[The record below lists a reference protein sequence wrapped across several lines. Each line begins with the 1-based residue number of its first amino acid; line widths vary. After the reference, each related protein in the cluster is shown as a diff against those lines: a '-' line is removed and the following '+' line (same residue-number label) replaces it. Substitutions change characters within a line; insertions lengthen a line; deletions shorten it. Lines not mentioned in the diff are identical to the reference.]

1 MMRKWLWSTVAVAIA
16 GGGFDISWM
25 FVERAHT
32 FEEVQRPALQVA
44 EGFEVELVAARPL
57 IEYPVMA
64 GFDERGRLFV
74 AENAGVNLPEGAL
87 LDELPN
93 SVRLLEDTDS
103 DGVFDRSSVFADR
116 LTFSQGALW
125 HDGALYV
132 ASPPSMWRLEDTD
145 DDGVAD
151 VRHEIATGF
160 DFTGNAADIHGPFL
174 HPSGRLF
181 WCHGRKGHEVY
192 EGDRL
197 VSKARGARIWTA
209 RPNGSDLQVFA
220 GGGMDNPTE
229 LAFTDEGDIFGTVN
243 LFQGVPRTDAIV
255 HWVHGGVYPRTDQEQ
270 VLAEFKRTG
279 ALLPPATNLGHVA
292 PAGILRYRSR
302 HFGEE
307 YRDNLFLAE
316 FNTHRIMRVRLRR
329 NGSSFSGE
337 SEVFLSSSSPDVHF
351 TDLVEDADGSLLV
364 IDTGGWFQR
373 GCPTSGVAKPNVSG
387 AIYRVRKIGA
397 PALPDPR
404 GVEIDWRGA
413 SAADL
418 AALLGDDRFAVRD
431 RAVAELAKRGNS
443 VVQNV
448 EKMLQGGGRQARL
461 QAVWTLTRLDTEA
474 ARQAVRSALDDQDAG
489 IRQAACRA
497 VFTTRDHASAPRLTA
512 LLQDEAPAVRRE
524 AAAALG
530 RLKEGKAVNELLGA
544 LARTDD
550 DPMLEHALTYALIE
564 IDQPQATA
572 LGLASTNPTVKH
584 GSLMA
589 LSEMESGE
597 LRPQQVLPLLT
608 SEAPELREAALMVIQ
623 RRDEWK
629 VSVAALLDQWL
640 GGAALPPTR
649 VEVAHQLLV
658 RFGGDAA
665 VQNLIGRVL
674 SRSDVSREQR
684 RIVLGAAA
692 QIPGV
697 TMHPSWVQPLKAL
710 LVSDDTDGIMAAS
723 RVIQA
728 AKGSG
733 LFAEE
738 LERIGNDPKRD
749 ALLRVAALQALSGQ
763 DGPMAD
769 SVFDLLAK
777 LFGSGETV
785 ALRIRSAEMLS
796 RAKLSAGH
804 VRRLVPLVEQAGPME
819 LKALMPAFGQAKVP
833 EDAGTALIQALSRS
847 PGLFGLTAGDI
858 RRSFRQYPEPVV
870 SEAEALVAK
879 LVQRERDR
887 ESHLSKLQAAL
898 TTGDP
903 DRGRQVFRSG
913 KGSCVACHRI
923 EELGGGE
930 VGPNLTTIGRS
941 RSAQELLGAIV
952 FPTEG
957 GLARGYES
965 YSISTRDGNT
975 YFGTV
980 SRETPDTVYVT
991 QVTGHPIGVPRD
1003 QIEKMEPSPASLMPS
1018 GLDRLLSS
1026 QELGDLVAYLA
1037 SLK

>member
-1 MMRKWLWSTVAVAIA
+1 MVKCLWSIVAVAIV
-16 GGGFDISWM
+16 GWGVDIS
-25 FVERAHT
+25 EICGQRAQT
-32 FEEVQRPALQVA
+32 FEEIQRPALQVA
-44 EGFEVELVAARPL
+44 EGFEVDLVAARPL

-74 AENAGVNLPEGAL
+74 AENAGVNLPEDAL
-87 LDELPN
+87 LAELPN
-93 SVRLLEDTDS
+93 SVRLLEDTDGN
-103 DGVFDRSSVFADR
+103 GVFDRSSVFADR
-116 LTFSQGALW
+116 MSFSQGALW

-132 ASPPSMWRLEDTD
+132 ASPPSMWRLKDTD
-145 DDGVAD
+145 GDRVAD
-151 VRHEIATGF
+151 LRQEIATGF
-160 DFTGNAADIHGPFL
+160 KFTGNAADIHGPFL

-229 LAFTDEGDIFGTVN
+229 LTFTDEGDIFGTVN
-243 LFQGVPRTDAIV
+243 LFQGVPREDAIV

-279 ALLPPATNLGHVA
+279 ALLPPAVNLGHVA
-292 PAGILRYRSR
+292 PARLLRYRSTT
-302 HFGEE
+302 FGEE

-316 FNTHRIMRVRLRR
+316 FNTHRIMRVRLHR

-337 SEVFLSSSSPDVHF
+337 SEVFLSSSNPNVHF

-364 IDTGGWFQR
+364 LDTGGWFQR
-373 GCPTSGVAKPNVSG
+373 GCPTSGVARPNVSG

-397 PALPDPR
+397 PALRDPR
-404 GVEIDWRGA
+404 GVDIDWQSA

-418 AALLGDDRFAVRD
+418 AALLGDARFAVRD
-431 RAVAELAKRGNS
+431 QVVEELATRGNS
-443 VVQNV
+443 VVRNV
-448 EKMLQGGGRQARL
+448 EKMLQSGSRQARL
-461 QAVWTLTRLDTEA
+461 QAMWTLTRIDTEE
-474 ARQAVRSALDDQDAG
+474 ARQGVRRALDDRDAG

-497 VFTTRDHASAPRLTA
+497 VFTKRYHASAPRLTA

-530 RLKEGKAVNELLGA
+530 RLKEGKAVNTLLEA

-550 DPMLEHALTYALIE
+550 DPMLKHALTYALIE

-572 LGLASTNPTVKH
+572 RGLASANPTVRH

-597 LRPQQVLPLLT
+597 LRAQQVLPLLT
-608 SEAPELREAALMVIQ
+608 SEIPELRQAALMIIQ

-629 VSVAALLDQWL
+629 ASVAALLDQWF
-640 GGAALPPTR
+640 GGAALPATR
-649 VEVAHQLLV
+649 VEVARQLIV
-658 RFGGDAA
+658 RFGTDAA
-665 VQNLIGRVL
+665 VQDLIGRVL
-674 SRSDVSREQR
+674 ARSDVSREQR
-684 RIVLGAAA
+684 RLVLEAAA

-697 TMHPSWVQPLKAL
+697 TLHPGWVRPLKAL
-710 LVSDDTDGIMAAS
+710 LESDDTDGIIAAS

-728 AKGSG
+728 AKASG
-733 LFAEE
+733 VFTAE
-738 LERIGNDPKRD
+738 LQRIGNDPNRD
-749 ALLRVAALQALSGQ
+749 ALLRIAVLQALSGQ
-763 DGPMAD
+763 IGPMAD
-769 SVFDLLAK
+769 SVFDLLVK
-777 LFGSGETV
+777 LFVSGQTV

-796 RAKLSAGH
+796 RANLSAGQ
-804 VRRLVPLVEQAGPME
+804 VSRLVPLVEQAGPME
-819 LKALMPAFGQAKVP
+819 LQALMPAFGRAEPSV
-833 EDAGTALIQALSRS
+833 AGTALIQALSRS
-847 PGLFGLTAGDI
+847 PGLFGLTPGDI
-858 RRSFRQYPEPVV
+858 RRSFGKYPEPVV
-870 SEAEALVAK
+870 TESEALVAK
-879 LVQRERDR
+879 LVQRDRDR
-887 ESHLSKLQAAL
+887 ESHLSKLQGAL
-898 TTGDP
+898 ATGNP

-913 KGSCVACHRI
+913 KGSCAVCHRI
-923 EELGGGE
+923 DELGGD
-930 VGPNLTTIGRS
+930 VGPNLSTIGRS
-941 RSAQELLGAIV
+941 RGPQELLGAIV
-952 FPTEG
+952 YPTEG

-965 YSISTRDGNT
+965 YSISTRDGTT

-991 QVTGHPIGVPRD
+991 QVTCSPIGVPRH
-1003 QIEKMEPSPASLMPS
+1003 QIEKMEPSPVSLMPS
-1018 GLDRLLSS
+1018 GLDRLLLP